1 MLQQIEEEPESFD
14 NVLKMVETKR
24 QLVEKI
30 NDLEENIRIIKHF
43 NGEESLEYTMGII
56 NLLSENEG
64 VSRRRERLEK
74 KDSM

>member
-1 MLQQIEEEPESFD
+1 
-14 NVLKMVETKR
+14 MVETIR
-24 QLVEKI
+24 QVVEKI

-56 NLLSENEG
+56 KLLSETEG